1 MLGQGIETLSSKT
14 WGTQEGFKIGSA
26 RSKCTFFNTRIFFFF
41 LVSAFILVKMKHYG
55 AGKSSLHPKDS
66 ATCDN
71 DCEARLSLLAR
82 MTRE

>member
-1 MLGQGIETLSSKT
+1 MDQ
-14 WGTQEGFKIGSA
+14 GTQEGFKITSV
-26 RSKCTFFNTRIFFFF
+26 RSERTLFNFKNLFFSPLSCLHFSKNEA
-41 LVSAFILVKMKHYG
+41 LG